1 VITIFD
7 LVFDEVI
14 IKEFVQP
21 KLSLNNRVLSEKREA
36 GAGGRSAGRHFKA

>member
-1 VITIFD
+1 VITTTD

-21 KLSLNNRVLSEKREA
+21 KLSLNNSFLSKKREA
-36 GAGGRSAGRHFKA
+36 GAGGQVCR